1 MAMIDAMRYDG
12 GRWCSMLI
20 AEHQMWHQPKQSYQS
35 LNSQNK
41 KKNEKPN
48 IRMRIEIVV
57 KNEANGIKI
66 YTNSM
71 QFSVRIV

>member
-1 MAMIDAMRYDG
+1 MRCDTMVGDG
-12 GRWCSMLI
+12 APCWLQNTKCDTNQNNHIKASI
-20 AEHQMWHQPKQSYQS
+20 AKT
-35 LNSQNK
+35 K

-66 YTNSM
+66 HTNSM